1 MYIQN
6 IPPVLSTPSF
16 QSLIRQDISLNS
28 ITDGRVRRRQIQLTN
43 AMTSILLM
51 SLDSRSR
58 HRANPENVMIP
69 SSLTRSLVSHRTGD
83 LFDVMNRNGWLVDH
97 SYSPPIAGGKSF
109 CKSLHIPLEAYDKTL
124 GYIEHQRM
132 NNFDSESIEVS
143 WAQNSI
149 GARNIDN
156 ELRKHSFQYPS
167 SVKVKTIGLKQF
179 TSNMKRN
186 NKQEMMDKL
195 NSMLRLSLISDGH
208 GWLKQEFVEAKS
220 GRVYG
225 RGLSNLALTPN
236 VLLDHM
242 LDGCVELDIEAC
254 SPRLIPQICRNILGE
269 VGLRF
274 DSLEEY
280 AFRKNELRI
289 EWANMIGVEI
299 RHIKQCL
306 NAILHGCSISSV
318 SWWHH
323 GLEQKSSLLEILGSG
338 DRVEKFK
345 SIGLVAGILEEMKF
359 IKKLIRKRI
368 RKDGSLWNY
377 FGIDEGWICRIKDAG
392 LLAHVYQHE
401 ESRILALMVKF
412 LGKNL
417 VVGKHDAVVIK
428 EYGGSLVD
436 QLRNQIRNDLGY
448 ELEFGRR
455 NLAGAGWA

>member
-58 HRANPENVMIP
+58 HRVNPENVMIP

-83 LFDVMNRNGWLVDH
+83 LFDVMNQNGWLVDH

-109 CKSLHIPLEAYDKTL
+109 CKSLHIPLEAYEKTL
-124 GYIEHQRM
+124 GYMEHDRM

-167 SVKVKTIGLKQF
+167 SVKVKTNGLKKF
-179 TSNMKRN
+179 ISNMKRD

-195 NSMLRLSLISDGH
+195 SSMLRLSLISDGH

-242 LDGCVELDIEAC
+242 LEGCVELDVEAC
-254 SPRLIPQICRNILGE
+254 SPRLIPQICRNLLGE
-269 VGLRF
+269 AGLRF
-274 DSLEEY
+274 DSMEEY
-280 AFRKNELRI
+280 AFRKNELRV
-289 EWANMIGVEI
+289 EWANMIGVEV

-306 NAILHGCSISSV
+306 NAILHGCSVNSV
-318 SWWHH
+318 IWWHH

-359 IKKLIRKRI
+359 IKKLIRNRI

-377 FGIDEGWICRIKDAG
+377 FGINEGWISRIKDAG

-401 ESRILALMVKF
+401 ESRILAVMVRF

-428 EYGGSLVD
+428 EYGGRLVD